1 MLKYNSYSL
10 LEYDLQLNLSSR
22 SQTIHPEFGWL
33 KMPINTPRTPAI
45 ARRAQS
51 TKTRANTAKVLRA
64 ILHNAVDN
72 GLDELSIGQVAKLSG
87 LTTGAIYGRF
97 EDPDEMAIELWQ
109 SVVKEPFKARLN
121 RNVGY
126 IYRQN
131 SAGLSVDDEATI
143 KADFETPDEL
153 SKLGVEFL
161 VVAKRNNAIGEVVI
175 PEVSKWL
182 NEFGLN
188 QANTEINNAAVAL
201 GLSASIGTALRAFA
215 LGSNPEWLAIAGGV
229 RDAATAASR
238 ATPLTR
244 PPDLPLPSVFEIQTG
259 NPVRDALIIAVGQV
273 VATSGYARATISRI
287 IRKSG
292 LSNGSL
298 YNLYENKEEL
308 TDDAMQMTLSYAS
321 GVNREGNRIAES
333 QRRADRGLG
342 NSFALGLMPGRRQ
355 WLDFRLECLIA
366 SRNHLPT
373 RTKFKESLV
382 ASRDALAS
390 TMPDIHR
397 SIVNLLSSGEQ
408 AIGLGFTA
416 LDLFTDQL
424 PRCDFYSIM
433 AKLSE
438 QNRLLPNS

>member
-1 MLKYNSYSL
+1 
-10 LEYDLQLNLSSR
+10 
-22 SQTIHPEFGWL
+22 
-33 KMPINTPRTPAI
+33 MPTNPPI
-45 ARRAQS
+45 ARRAKS
-51 TKTRANTAKVLRA
+51 SRSLANSAKVL
-64 ILHNAVDN
+64 NAVRKN
-72 GLDELSIGQVAKLSG
+72 ASKVGLDELSAGSVAKLSG
-87 LTTGAIYGRF
+87 LSTGSIYSRF
-97 EDPDEMAIELWQ
+97 EDTDEMAIALWDQ
-109 SVVKEPFKARLN
+109 VVRQPFKQRLQRGVDYIYAPNSARL
-121 RNVGY
+121 G
-126 IYRQN
+126 I
-131 SAGLSVDDEATI
+131 DEESTF

-161 VVAKRNNAIGEVVI
+161 VVAKRNSAIGEVVI
-175 PEVSKWL
+175 PEVSQWFD
-182 NEFGLN
+182 EFGLN
-188 QANTEINNAAVAL
+188 QPNTEINNAAIAL

-215 LGSNPEWLAIAGGV
+215 LGANPDWLAIAGGV
-229 RDAATAASR
+229 RDAATSASR

-244 PPDLPLPSVFEIQTG
+244 PPDLPLPGLFEIQTG
-259 NPVRDALIIAVGQV
+259 NPVRDALISAVGQV
-273 VATSGYARATISRI
+273 VANSGYARATISRI
-287 IRKSG
+287 VRKAG

-308 TDDAMQMTLSYAS
+308 TDDAMQMTLAYAS

-333 QRRADRGLG
+333 QHRADRGLG

-382 ASRDALAS
+382 ASRDALGS

-408 AIGLGFTA
+408 AIGLGFTT
-416 LDLFTDQL
+416 LELFTDQL

-433 AKLSE
+433 TKLSE

>member
-1 MLKYNSYSL
+1 
-10 LEYDLQLNLSSR
+10 
-22 SQTIHPEFGWL
+22 
-33 KMPINTPRTPAI
+33 MPPDPPI
-45 ARRAQS
+45 ARRAKS
-51 TKTRANTAKVLRA
+51 SRSLANSAKVL
-64 ILHNAVDN
+64 NAVRKN
-72 GLDELSIGQVAKLSG
+72 ATKVGLDELSAGSIAKLCG
-87 LTTGAIYGRF
+87 LSTGSIYSRF
-97 EDPDEMAIELWQ
+97 EDTDEMAIALWEQ
-109 SVVKEPFKARLN
+109 VVRQPFKQRLQRGVDYIYTPNSARL
-121 RNVGY
+121 G
-126 IYRQN
+126 I
-131 SAGLSVDDEATI
+131 DEEATF

-161 VVAKRNNAIGEVVI
+161 VVAKRNSAIGEVVI
-175 PEVSKWL
+175 PEVSQWF

-188 QANTEINNAAVAL
+188 QASTEINNAAVAL

-215 LGSNPEWLAIAGGV
+215 LGANPDWLAIAGGV

-238 ATPLTR
+238 ATPLAR
-244 PPDLPLPSVFEIQTG
+244 APDLPLPGVFEIQTG
-259 NPVRDALIIAVGQV
+259 NPVRDALISAVGQV

-287 IRKSG
+287 VRKSG

-308 TDDAMQMTLSYAS
+308 TDDAMQMTLAYAS

-333 QRRADRGLG
+333 QHRGDRGLG
-342 NSFALGLMPGRRQ
+342 NSFALGLVPGRRQ

-382 ASRDALAS
+382 ASRDALGS

-433 AKLSE
+433 TKLSE

>member
-1 MLKYNSYSL
+1 MSAS
-10 LEYDLQLNLSSR
+10 
-22 SQTIHPEFGWL
+22 P
-33 KMPINTPRTPAI
+33 PI
-45 ARRAQS
+45 ARRAKS
-51 TKTRANTAKVLRA
+51 SRSLANSAKVL
-64 ILHNAVDN
+64 NAVRKN
-72 GLDELSIGQVAKLSG
+72 ATKVGLDELSAGSVAKLCG
-87 LTTGAIYGRF
+87 LSTGSIYSRF
-97 EDPDEMAIELWQ
+97 EDTDEIAIALWEQ
-109 SVVKEPFKARLN
+109 VVRQPFKQRLQRGVDYIYTPNSARL
-121 RNVGY
+121 G
-126 IYRQN
+126 I
-131 SAGLSVDDEATI
+131 DEEATF

-161 VVAKRNNAIGEVVI
+161 VVAKRNSAIGEVVI
-175 PEVSKWL
+175 PEVSQWF

-188 QANTEINNAAVAL
+188 QANTEINNAAIAL

-215 LGSNPEWLAIAGGV
+215 LGANPDWLAIAGGV

-238 ATPLTR
+238 AMPLAR
-244 PPDLPLPSVFEIQTG
+244 PPDLPLPGVFEIQTG
-259 NPVRDALIIAVGQV
+259 NPVRDALISAVGQV

-287 IRKSG
+287 VRRSG

-298 YNLYENKEEL
+298 YNLYKNKEEL
-308 TDDAMQMTLSYAS
+308 TDDAMQMTLAQAS
-321 GVNREGNRIAES
+321 GVNREGNRLAES
-333 QRRADRGLG
+333 NRRADRGLG
-342 NSFALGLMPGRRQ
+342 NSFALGLVPGRRQ

-382 ASRDALAS
+382 ASRDALGS

>member
-1 MLKYNSYSL
+1 MSAS
-10 LEYDLQLNLSSR
+10 
-22 SQTIHPEFGWL
+22 P
-33 KMPINTPRTPAI
+33 PI
-45 ARRAQS
+45 ARRAKS
-51 TKTRANTAKVLRA
+51 SRSLANSAKVL
-64 ILHNAVDN
+64 NAVRKN
-72 GLDELSIGQVAKLSG
+72 ATKVGLDELSAGSVAKLCG
-87 LTTGAIYGRF
+87 LSTGSIYSRF
-97 EDPDEMAIELWQ
+97 EDTDEIAIALWEQ
-109 SVVKEPFKARLN
+109 VVRQPFKQRLQRGVDYIYTPNSARL
-121 RNVGY
+121 G
-126 IYRQN
+126 I
-131 SAGLSVDDEATI
+131 DEEATF

-161 VVAKRNNAIGEVVI
+161 VVAKRNSAIGEVVI
-175 PEVSKWL
+175 PEVSQWFD
-182 NEFGLN
+182 EFGLN

-215 LGSNPEWLAIAGGV
+215 LGANPDWLAIAGGV

-238 ATPLTR
+238 AMPLAR
-244 PPDLPLPSVFEIQTG
+244 PPDLPLPGVFEIQTG
-259 NPVRDALIIAVGQV
+259 NPVRDALISAVGQV

-287 IRKSG
+287 VRRSG

-308 TDDAMQMTLSYAS
+308 TDDAMQMTLAQAS
-321 GVNREGNRIAES
+321 GVNREGNRLAES
-333 QRRADRGLG
+333 NRRADRGLG
-342 NSFALGLMPGRRQ
+342 NSFALALVPGRRQ

-382 ASRDALAS
+382 ASRDALGS

>member
-1 MLKYNSYSL
+1 MSITKP
-10 LEYDLQLNLSSR
+10 Q
-22 SQTIHPEFGWL
+22 
-33 KMPINTPRTPAI
+33 TPAI

-51 TKTRANTAKVLRA
+51 TGARANTAKVLKA
-64 ILHNAVDN
+64 ILRNAVDN

-97 EDPDEMAIELWQ
+97 EDRDEMAIELWQ

-121 RNVGY
+121 RNVDY
-126 IYRQN
+126 IYSQN
-131 SAGLSVDDEATI
+131 SSLLGIDDEATF
-143 KADFETPDEL
+143 KADFETPDDL

-161 VVAKRNNAIGEVVI
+161 VVAKRNSAFGEVVI
-175 PEVSKWL
+175 PEVSRWF

-201 GLSASIGTALRAFA
+201 GLSASVGTALRTFA
-215 LGSNPEWLAIAGGV
+215 LGANPDWLAIAGGV
-229 RDAATAASR
+229 RDAAAASR

-244 PPDLPLPSVFEIQTG
+244 PPDLLTPGVIEIQTA
-259 NPVRDALIIAVGQV
+259 NPVRTALVNAVAEV
-273 VATSGYARATISRI
+273 VAKSGYANATISRI
-287 IRKSG
+287 VRRAG
-292 LSNGSL
+292 VTNGSL
-298 YNLYENKEEL
+298 YNLYADKEAL
-308 TDDAMQMTLSYAS
+308 TDDAMQIFLNLSS
-321 GVNREGNRIAES
+321 NVNRDGNRRAEFGVRS
-333 QRRADRGLG
+333 DRGLAE
-342 NSFALGLMPGRRQ
+342 SFALGLVPGRRQ

-390 TMPDIHR
+390 TMPDISR
-397 SIVNLLSSGEQ
+397 PVVNLLSSGEQ

>member
-1 MLKYNSYSL
+1 
-10 LEYDLQLNLSSR
+10 
-22 SQTIHPEFGWL
+22 
-33 KMPINTPRTPAI
+33 MPTNPPI
-45 ARRAQS
+45 ARRAKS
-51 TKTRANTAKVLRA
+51 SRSLANSAKVL
-64 ILHNAVDN
+64 NAVRKN
-72 GLDELSIGQVAKLSG
+72 ASKVGLDELSAGSVAKLSG
-87 LTTGAIYGRF
+87 LSTGSIYSRF
-97 EDPDEMAIELWQ
+97 EDTDEMAIALWDQ
-109 SVVKEPFKARLN
+109 VVRQPFKQRLQRGVDYIYAPNSARL
-121 RNVGY
+121 G
-126 IYRQN
+126 I
-131 SAGLSVDDEATI
+131 DEESTF

-161 VVAKRNNAIGEVVI
+161 VVAKRNSAIGEVVI
-175 PEVSKWL
+175 PEVSQWFD
-182 NEFGLN
+182 EFGLN
-188 QANTEINNAAVAL
+188 QPNTEINNAAIAL

-215 LGSNPEWLAIAGGV
+215 LGANPDWLAIAGGV
-229 RDAATAASR
+229 RDAATSASR

-244 PPDLPLPSVFEIQTG
+244 PPDLPLPGVFEIQTG
-259 NPVRDALIIAVGQV
+259 NPVRDALISAVGQV
-273 VATSGYARATISRI
+273 VANSGYARATISRI
-287 IRKSG
+287 VRKSG

-308 TDDAMQMTLSYAS
+308 TDDAMQMTLAYAS

-333 QRRADRGLG
+333 QHRADRGLG

-366 SRNHLPT
+366 SRNHLLT

-382 ASRDALAS
+382 ASRDALGS

>member
-1 MLKYNSYSL
+1 M
-10 LEYDLQLNLSSR
+10 LSS
-22 SQTIHPEFGWL
+22 P
-33 KMPINTPRTPAI
+33 PI
-45 ARRAQS
+45 ARRAKSAKSLANS
-51 TKTRANTAKVLRA
+51 TKVL
-64 ILHNAVDN
+64 NAVRKN
-72 GLDELSIGQVAKLSG
+72 ATKVGLDELSAGSIAKLCG
-87 LTTGAIYGRF
+87 LSTGSIYSRF
-97 EDPDEMAIELWQ
+97 EDTDEMAIALWEQ
-109 SVVKEPFKARLN
+109 VVKQPFKRRLQ
-121 RNVGY
+121 RGVDY
-126 IYRQN
+126 IYKPN
-131 SAGLSVDDEATI
+131 SAGLSIDEEATI
-143 KADFETPDEL
+143 KADFENPDEL

-175 PEVSKWL
+175 PEVSQWF

-188 QANTEINNAAVAL
+188 HANSEIDNAAVAL

-215 LGSNPEWLAIAGGV
+215 LGSNSDWLAIAGGV
-229 RDAATAASR
+229 RDAATAAGR

-244 PPDLPLPSVFEIQTG
+244 PPDLLLPGVFEIQTG
-259 NPVRDALIIAVGQV
+259 NPVRDALITAVGQV
-273 VATSGYARATISRI
+273 VAKSGYARATISRI
-287 IRKSG
+287 VRKSG

-308 TDDAMQMTLSYAS
+308 TDDAMQMTLAYAS

-333 QRRADRGLG
+333 QHRADRGLG

-373 RTKFKESLV
+373 RTKFKESLIS
-382 ASRDALAS
+382 SRDALAS

-408 AIGLGFTA
+408 AIGLGFTT

-433 AKLSE
+433 TKLSE
-438 QNRLLPNS
+438 QNKLLLPNS

>member
-1 MLKYNSYSL
+1 
-10 LEYDLQLNLSSR
+10 
-22 SQTIHPEFGWL
+22 
-33 KMPINTPRTPAI
+33 MPTNPPI
-45 ARRAQS
+45 ARRAKS
-51 TKTRANTAKVLRA
+51 SRSLANSAKVL
-64 ILHNAVDN
+64 NAVRKN
-72 GLDELSIGQVAKLSG
+72 ATKVGLDELSAGSVAKLCG
-87 LTTGAIYGRF
+87 LSTGSIYSRF
-97 EDPDEMAIELWQ
+97 EDTDEMAIALWEQ
-109 SVVKEPFKARLN
+109 VVRQPFKQRLQRGVDYIFPPNSARL
-121 RNVGY
+121 G
-126 IYRQN
+126 I
-131 SAGLSVDDEATI
+131 DEESTF

-161 VVAKRNNAIGEVVI
+161 VVAKRNSAIGEVVI
-175 PEVSKWL
+175 PEVSQWFD
-182 NEFGLN
+182 EFGLN
-188 QANTEINNAAVAL
+188 QPNTEINNAAIAL

-215 LGSNPEWLAIAGGV
+215 LGANPDWLAIAGGV
-229 RDAATAASR
+229 RDAATSASR

-244 PPDLPLPSVFEIQTG
+244 PPDLPLPGLFEIQTG
-259 NPVRDALIIAVGQV
+259 NPVRDALISAVGQV
-273 VATSGYARATISRI
+273 VANSGYARATISRI
-287 IRKSG
+287 VRKSG

-308 TDDAMQMTLSYAS
+308 TDDAMQMTLAYAS

-333 QRRADRGLG
+333 QHRADRGLG

-382 ASRDALAS
+382 ASRDALGS
-390 TMPDIHR
+390 SMPDIHR

>member
-1 MLKYNSYSL
+1 
-10 LEYDLQLNLSSR
+10 
-22 SQTIHPEFGWL
+22 
-33 KMPINTPRTPAI
+33 MPSNPPI
-45 ARRAQS
+45 ARRAKS
-51 TKTRANTAKVLRA
+51 SRSLANSAKVL
-64 ILHNAVDN
+64 NAVRKN
-72 GLDELSIGQVAKLSG
+72 ATKVGLDELSAGSVAKLCG
-87 LTTGAIYGRF
+87 LSTGSIYSRF
-97 EDPDEMAIELWQ
+97 EDTDEMAIALWEQ
-109 SVVKEPFKARLN
+109 VVRQPFKQRLQRGVDYIYTPNSARL
-121 RNVGY
+121 G
-126 IYRQN
+126 I
-131 SAGLSVDDEATI
+131 DEEATF

-161 VVAKRNNAIGEVVI
+161 VVAKRNSAIGEVVI
-175 PEVSKWL
+175 PEVSQWF

-188 QANTEINNAAVAL
+188 QANNEINNAAIAL

-215 LGSNPEWLAIAGGV
+215 LGANPDWLAIAGGV

-238 ATPLTR
+238 AMPLAR
-244 PPDLPLPSVFEIQTG
+244 PPDLPLPGVFEIQTG
-259 NPVRDALIIAVGQV
+259 NPVRDALISAVGQV

-287 IRKSG
+287 VRKSG

-308 TDDAMQMTLSYAS
+308 TDDAMQMTLAQAS
-321 GVNREGNRIAES
+321 GVNREGNRLAES
-333 QRRADRGLG
+333 NRRADRGLG
-342 NSFALGLMPGRRQ
+342 NSFALGLVSGRRQ

-382 ASRDALAS
+382 ASRDALGS

-397 SIVNLLSSGEQ
+397 SIVNLVSSGEQ

>member
-1 MLKYNSYSL
+1 
-10 LEYDLQLNLSSR
+10 
-22 SQTIHPEFGWL
+22 
-33 KMPINTPRTPAI
+33 MPTNPPI
-45 ARRAQS
+45 ARRAKS
-51 TKTRANTAKVLRA
+51 SRSLANSAKVL
-64 ILHNAVDN
+64 NAVRKN
-72 GLDELSIGQVAKLSG
+72 ASKVGLDELSAGSVAKLSG
-87 LTTGAIYGRF
+87 LSTGSIYSRF
-97 EDPDEMAIELWQ
+97 EDTDEMAIALWDQ
-109 SVVKEPFKARLN
+109 VVRQPFKQRLQRGVDYIYAPNSARL
-121 RNVGY
+121 G
-126 IYRQN
+126 I
-131 SAGLSVDDEATI
+131 DEESTF

-161 VVAKRNNAIGEVVI
+161 VVAKRNSAIGEVVI
-175 PEVSKWL
+175 PEVSQWFD
-182 NEFGLN
+182 EFGLN
-188 QANTEINNAAVAL
+188 QPNTEINNAAIAL

-215 LGSNPEWLAIAGGV
+215 LGANPDWLAIAGGV
-229 RDAATAASR
+229 RDAATSASR

-244 PPDLPLPSVFEIQTG
+244 PPDLPLPGLFEIQTG
-259 NPVRDALIIAVGQV
+259 NPVRDALISAVGQV
-273 VATSGYARATISRI
+273 VANSGYARATISRI
-287 IRKSG
+287 VRKSG

-308 TDDAMQMTLSYAS
+308 TDDAMQMTLAYAS

-333 QRRADRGLG
+333 QHRADRGLG

-382 ASRDALAS
+382 ASRDALGS
-390 TMPDIHR
+390 SMPDIHR

-433 AKLSE
+433 TKLSE

>member
-1 MLKYNSYSL
+1 
-10 LEYDLQLNLSSR
+10 
-22 SQTIHPEFGWL
+22 
-33 KMPINTPRTPAI
+33 MPTNPPI
-45 ARRAQS
+45 ARRAKS
-51 TKTRANTAKVLRA
+51 SRSLANSAKVL
-64 ILHNAVDN
+64 NAVRKN
-72 GLDELSIGQVAKLSG
+72 ASKVGLDELSAGSVAKLSG
-87 LTTGAIYGRF
+87 LSTGSIYSRF
-97 EDPDEMAIELWQ
+97 EDTDEMAIALWDQ
-109 SVVKEPFKARLN
+109 VVRQPFKQRLQRGVDYIYAPNSARL
-121 RNVGY
+121 G
-126 IYRQN
+126 I
-131 SAGLSVDDEATI
+131 DEESTF

-161 VVAKRNNAIGEVVI
+161 VVAKRNSAIGEVVI
-175 PEVSKWL
+175 PEVSQWFD
-182 NEFGLN
+182 EFGLN
-188 QANTEINNAAVAL
+188 QPNTEINNAAIAL

-215 LGSNPEWLAIAGGV
+215 LGANPDWLAIAGGV
-229 RDAATAASR
+229 RDAATSASR

-244 PPDLPLPSVFEIQTG
+244 PPDLPLPGLFEIQTG
-259 NPVRDALIIAVGQV
+259 NPVRDALISAVGQV
-273 VATSGYARATISRI
+273 VANSGYARATISRI
-287 IRKSG
+287 VRKAG

-308 TDDAMQMTLSYAS
+308 TDDAMQMTLAYAS

-333 QRRADRGLG
+333 QHRADRGLG

-382 ASRDALAS
+382 ASRDALGS
-390 TMPDIHR
+390 SMPDIHR

-433 AKLSE
+433 TKLSE

>member
-1 MLKYNSYSL
+1 
-10 LEYDLQLNLSSR
+10 
-22 SQTIHPEFGWL
+22 
-33 KMPINTPRTPAI
+33 MPPNPPI
-45 ARRAQS
+45 ARRAKS
-51 TKTRANTAKVLRA
+51 VRSLANSAKVL
-64 ILHNAVDN
+64 NAVRKN
-72 GLDELSIGQVAKLSG
+72 ATKVGLDELSAGSIAKLCG
-87 LTTGAIYGRF
+87 LSTGSIYSRF
-97 EDPDEMAIELWQ
+97 EDTDEMAIALWEQ
-109 SVVKEPFKARLN
+109 VVRQPFKQRLQ
-121 RNVGY
+121 RGVDY
-126 IYRQN
+126 IYTPN
-131 SAGLSVDDEATI
+131 SAGLSIDEEATI
-143 KADFETPDEL
+143 KADFENPDEL

-308 TDDAMQMTLSYAS
+308 TDDAMQMTLAYAS
-321 GVNREGNRIAES
+321 GVNREGNRLAES
-333 QRRADRGLG
+333 QHRADRGLG
-342 NSFALGLMPGRRQ
+342 NSFALGLVPGRRQ

-373 RTKFKESLV
+373 RTKFKESLIS
-382 ASRDALAS
+382 SRDALAS

>member
-1 MLKYNSYSL
+1 MN
-10 LEYDLQLNLSSR
+10 R
-22 SQTIHPEFGWL
+22 P
-33 KMPINTPRTPAI
+33 TPI
-45 ARRAQS
+45 ARRARS
-51 TKTRANTAKVLRA
+51 ARSLANSAKVL
-64 ILHNAVDN
+64 NAVRKN
-72 GLDELSIGQVAKLSG
+72 AIKVGLDEISVGSVAKLCG
-87 LTTGAIYGRF
+87 LSTGSIYSRF
-97 EDPDEMAIELWQ
+97 EDTDEMAIALWEQ
-109 SVVKEPFKARLN
+109 VVKKPFKQRL
-121 RNVGY
+121 RRDVDY
-126 IYRQN
+126 LHTPD
-131 SAGLSVDDEATI
+131 SAGLSIDDEATI

-175 PEVSKWL
+175 PEVSQWF

-188 QANTEINNAAVAL
+188 HANSEIDNAAVAL

-215 LGSNPEWLAIAGGV
+215 LGSNSDWLAIAGGV
-229 RDAATAASR
+229 RDAVTAAGR

-244 PPDLPLPSVFEIQTG
+244 PPDLPLPGVFEIQTG
-259 NPVRDALIIAVGQV
+259 NPVRDALITAVGQV
-273 VATSGYARATISRI
+273 VAKSGYARATISRI
-287 IRKSG
+287 VRKSG

-373 RTKFKESLV
+373 KNKFKESLIS
-382 ASRDALAS
+382 SRDALAS

-408 AIGLGFTA
+408 AIGLGFTT

-433 AKLSE
+433 TKLSE
-438 QNRLLPNS
+438 QNRLLQNP

>member
-1 MLKYNSYSL
+1 MSPN
-10 LEYDLQLNLSSR
+10 
-22 SQTIHPEFGWL
+22 P
-33 KMPINTPRTPAI
+33 PI
-45 ARRAQS
+45 ARRAKS
-51 TKTRANTAKVLRA
+51 ARSLANSAKVL
-64 ILHNAVDN
+64 NAVRKN
-72 GLDELSIGQVAKLSG
+72 ATKVGLDELSAGSVAKLCG
-87 LTTGAIYGRF
+87 LSTGSIYSRF
-97 EDPDEMAIELWQ
+97 EDTDEMAIALWEQ
-109 SVVKEPFKARLN
+109 VVKQPFKQRL
-121 RNVGY
+121 RRGVDY
-126 IYRQN
+126 IYTPD
-131 SAGLSVDDEATI
+131 SAGLSIDEEATI
-143 KADFETPDEL
+143 KADFENPDEL

-175 PEVSKWL
+175 PEVSKWF

-188 QANTEINNAAVAL
+188 HANSEINNAAIAL

-215 LGSNPEWLAIAGGV
+215 LGSNSDWLLIAGGV
-229 RDAATAASR
+229 RDATSAASR
-238 ATPLTR
+238 VTPLTR
-244 PPDLPLPSVFEIQTG
+244 PPDLQLPGVFEIQTG
-259 NPVRDALIIAVGQV
+259 NPVRDALITAVGQV
-273 VATSGYARATISRI
+273 VAKSGYARATISRI
-287 IRKSG
+287 VRKSG

-373 RTKFKESLV
+373 RTKFKESLIS
-382 ASRDALAS
+382 SRDALAS

-416 LDLFTDQL
+416 LELFTDQL

-433 AKLSE
+433 TKLSE
-438 QNRLLPNS
+438 QNRLLQNT

>member
-1 MLKYNSYSL
+1 
-10 LEYDLQLNLSSR
+10 
-22 SQTIHPEFGWL
+22 
-33 KMPINTPRTPAI
+33 MPSNPPI
-45 ARRAQS
+45 ARRAKS
-51 TKTRANTAKVLRA
+51 SRSLANSAKVL
-64 ILHNAVDN
+64 NAVRKN
-72 GLDELSIGQVAKLSG
+72 ATKVGLDELSAGSVAKLCG
-87 LTTGAIYGRF
+87 LSTGSIYSRF
-97 EDPDEMAIELWQ
+97 EDTDEMAIALWDQ
-109 SVVKEPFKARLN
+109 VVRQPFKQRLQRGVDYIYTPNSARL
-121 RNVGY
+121 G
-126 IYRQN
+126 I
-131 SAGLSVDDEATI
+131 DEEATF

-161 VVAKRNNAIGEVVI
+161 VVAKRNSAIGEVVI
-175 PEVSKWL
+175 PEVSQWF

-215 LGSNPEWLAIAGGV
+215 LGANPDWLAIAGGV

-238 ATPLTR
+238 ATPLAR
-244 PPDLPLPSVFEIQTG
+244 PPDLPLPGVFEIQTG
-259 NPVRDALIIAVGQV
+259 NPVRDALISAVGQV
-273 VATSGYARATISRI
+273 VANSGYARATISRI
-287 IRKSG
+287 VRKSG

-308 TDDAMQMTLSYAS
+308 TDDAMQMTLAQAS
-321 GVNREGNRIAES
+321 GVNREGNRLAES
-333 QRRADRGLG
+333 NRRADRGLG
-342 NSFALGLMPGRRQ
+342 NSFALGLVPGRRQ

-382 ASRDALAS
+382 ASRDALGS

>member
-1 MLKYNSYSL
+1 
-10 LEYDLQLNLSSR
+10 
-22 SQTIHPEFGWL
+22 
-33 KMPINTPRTPAI
+33 MPSNPPI
-45 ARRAQS
+45 ARRAKS
-51 TKTRANTAKVLRA
+51 SRSLANSAKVL
-64 ILHNAVDN
+64 NAVRKN
-72 GLDELSIGQVAKLSG
+72 ATKVGLDELSAGSVAKLCG
-87 LTTGAIYGRF
+87 LSTGSIYSRF
-97 EDPDEMAIELWQ
+97 EDTDEMAIALWEQ
-109 SVVKEPFKARLN
+109 VVRQPFKQRLQRGVDYIYTPNSARL
-121 RNVGY
+121 G
-126 IYRQN
+126 I
-131 SAGLSVDDEATI
+131 DEEATF

-161 VVAKRNNAIGEVVI
+161 VVAKRNSAIGEVVI
-175 PEVSKWL
+175 PEVSQWF

-188 QANTEINNAAVAL
+188 QANTEINNAAIAL

-215 LGSNPEWLAIAGGV
+215 LGANPDWLAIAGGV

-238 ATPLTR
+238 AMPLAR
-244 PPDLPLPSVFEIQTG
+244 PPDLPLPGVFEIQTG
-259 NPVRDALIIAVGQV
+259 NPVRDALISAVGQV

-287 IRKSG
+287 VRRSG

-308 TDDAMQMTLSYAS
+308 TDDAMQMTLAYAS

-333 QRRADRGLG
+333 QHRADRGLG
-342 NSFALGLMPGRRQ
+342 NSFALGLVPGRRQ

-382 ASRDALAS
+382 ASRDALGS

-397 SIVNLLSSGEQ
+397 SIVNLVSSGEQ

>member
-1 MLKYNSYSL
+1 
-10 LEYDLQLNLSSR
+10 
-22 SQTIHPEFGWL
+22 
-33 KMPINTPRTPAI
+33 MPTNPPI
-45 ARRAQS
+45 ARRAKS
-51 TKTRANTAKVLRA
+51 SRSLANSAKVL
-64 ILHNAVDN
+64 NAVRKN
-72 GLDELSIGQVAKLSG
+72 ASKVGLDELSAGSVAKLSG
-87 LTTGAIYGRF
+87 LSTGSIYSRF
-97 EDPDEMAIELWQ
+97 EDTDEMAIALWDQ
-109 SVVKEPFKARLN
+109 VVRQPFKQRLQRGVDYIYAPNSARL
-121 RNVGY
+121 G
-126 IYRQN
+126 I
-131 SAGLSVDDEATI
+131 DEESTF

-161 VVAKRNNAIGEVVI
+161 VVAKRNSAIGEVVI
-175 PEVSKWL
+175 PEVSQWFD
-182 NEFGLN
+182 EFGLN
-188 QANTEINNAAVAL
+188 QPNTEINNAAIAL

-215 LGSNPEWLAIAGGV
+215 LGANPDWLAIAGGV
-229 RDAATAASR
+229 RDAATSASR

-244 PPDLPLPSVFEIQTG
+244 PPDLPLPGLFEIQTG
-259 NPVRDALIIAVGQV
+259 NPVRDALISAVGQV
-273 VATSGYARATISRI
+273 VANSGYARATISRI
-287 IRKSG
+287 VRKAG

-298 YNLYENKEEL
+298 YNLYEDKEEL
-308 TDDAMQMTLSYAS
+308 TDDAMQMTLAFAS

-333 QRRADRGLG
+333 QHRADRGLG

-382 ASRDALAS
+382 ASRDALGS

>member
-1 MLKYNSYSL
+1 
-10 LEYDLQLNLSSR
+10 
-22 SQTIHPEFGWL
+22 
-33 KMPINTPRTPAI
+33 MPPNPPI
-45 ARRAQS
+45 ARRAKS
-51 TKTRANTAKVLRA
+51 SRSLANSAKVL
-64 ILHNAVDN
+64 NAVRKN
-72 GLDELSIGQVAKLSG
+72 ATKVGLDELSAGSVAKLCG
-87 LTTGAIYGRF
+87 LSTGSIYSRF
-97 EDPDEMAIELWQ
+97 EDTDEMAIALWEQ
-109 SVVKEPFKARLN
+109 VVRQPFKQRLQRGVDYIYTPNSARL
-121 RNVGY
+121 G
-126 IYRQN
+126 I
-131 SAGLSVDDEATI
+131 DEEATF

-161 VVAKRNNAIGEVVI
+161 VVAKRNSAIGEVVI
-175 PEVSKWL
+175 PEVSQWF

-188 QANTEINNAAVAL
+188 QANTEINNATVAL

-215 LGSNPEWLAIAGGV
+215 LGANPDWLAIAGGV

-238 ATPLTR
+238 ATPLAR
-244 PPDLPLPSVFEIQTG
+244 PPDLPLPGVFEIQTG
-259 NPVRDALIIAVGQV
+259 NPVRDALISAVGQV

-287 IRKSG
+287 VRRSG

-308 TDDAMQMTLSYAS
+308 TDDAMQMTLAQAS
-321 GVNREGNRIAES
+321 GVNREGNRLAES
-333 QRRADRGLG
+333 NRRADRGLG
-342 NSFALGLMPGRRQ
+342 NSFALGLVPGRRQ

-382 ASRDALAS
+382 ASRDALGS

-408 AIGLGFTA
+408 AIGIGFTA

>member
-1 MLKYNSYSL
+1 MSVTKP
-10 LEYDLQLNLSSR
+10 Q
-22 SQTIHPEFGWL
+22 
-33 KMPINTPRTPAI
+33 TPAI

-51 TKTRANTAKVLRA
+51 AKTRANTAKVLRT
-64 ILHNAVDN
+64 ILRNAVDN

-121 RNVGY
+121 RNVDY
-126 IYRQN
+126 IYTPN
-131 SAGLSVDDEATI
+131 SAGLSIDEEATF

-161 VVAKRNNAIGEVVI
+161 IVAKRNSAIGEVVI
-175 PEVSKWL
+175 PEVSQWFD
-182 NEFGLN
+182 EFGLN
-188 QANTEINNAAVAL
+188 QANTEINNAAIAL

-215 LGSNPEWLAIAGGV
+215 LGANPEWLAIAGGV
-229 RDAATAASR
+229 RDAATSASR

-244 PPDLPLPSVFEIQTG
+244 PPDLPLPGVIEIQTD
-259 NPVRDALIIAVGQV
+259 NPVRTALVNAVAEV
-273 VATSGYARATISRI
+273 VAKSGYANATISRI
-287 IRKSG
+287 VRRAG
-292 LSNGSL
+292 VTNGSL
-298 YNLYENKEEL
+298 YNLYADKEAL
-308 TDDAMQMTLSYAS
+308 TDDAMQIFLNLSS
-321 GVNREGNRIAES
+321 NVNRDGNRQAEVGVRS
-333 QRRADRGLG
+333 DRGLAE
-342 NSFALGLMPGRRQ
+342 SFALGLVPGRRQ

-390 TMPDIHR
+390 TMPDISR
-397 SIVNLLSSGEQ
+397 PVVNLLSSGEQ

-433 AKLSE
+433 TKLSE